1 MRCFEIKL
9 KDNNFAVLR
18 KNPWPVT
25 SATWENRG
33 TKLVDWFTR
42 PDILA
47 TTCKHGLHE
56 SFPFILTRY
65 QGNNLRCWNK
75 TVKQLYHFSFIELA
89 QSIRQEVDDYK
100 KTHQAV
106 SQQAKEA
113 VAAIL
118 DIPVFQ
124 DKVKSLKSQIR
135 KRAVAIEKEY
145 KKAKRGSE
153 ELPSILKEHFK
164 RNTADIKGETRL
176 SRSHRDLNL

>member
-9 KDNNFAVLR
+9 KDNNFAVSEEKSLT
-18 KNPWPVT
+18 T
-25 SATWENRG
+25 SATWESRG
-33 TKLVDWFTR
+33 TKQVDCLTR

-47 TTCKHGLHE
+47 TTCKHDLHE
-56 SFPFILTRY
+56 SLPFISNRY

-153 ELPSILKEHFK
+153 ELPSILKEYFK
-164 RNTADIKGETRL
+164 RNDADIKGETRL

>member
-1 MRCFEIKL
+1 MSLVLDIYESKKTLANLQQIVQQLKEDVMQQMAVPAGQKDQVKNEIK
-9 KDNNFAVLR
+9 
-18 KNPWPVT
+18 
-25 SATWENRG
+25 E
-33 TKLVDWFTR
+33 
-42 PDILA
+42 
-47 TTCKHGLHE
+47 
-56 SFPFILTRY
+56 
-65 QGNNLRCWNK
+65 
-75 TVKQLYHFSFIELA
+75 TVRQTVVKKVNELA